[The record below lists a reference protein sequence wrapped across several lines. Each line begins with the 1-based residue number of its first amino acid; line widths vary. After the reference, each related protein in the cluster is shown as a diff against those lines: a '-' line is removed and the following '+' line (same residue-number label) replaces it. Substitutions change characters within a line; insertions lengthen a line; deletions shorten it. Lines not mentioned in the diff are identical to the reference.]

1 MMRTNGRINI
11 TGPNTADQFSLYD
24 KIPTGNSQGYDG
36 ALTGNWQNTQLSNI
50 YFSAENIQNVH
61 DTIRQRVYDK
71 SNGRLQVGPQNIDTL
86 KIIMRSMYLQNATNR
101 PNDIK
106 GQLKAL
112 NKLVFDWCIPQVTG
126 EAEAYIKYRNDV
138 SHLST
143 PIQRPAYMSSAGSN
157 TLNMKKWF

>member
-1 MMRTNGRINI
+1 MRTNGRINI

-24 KIPTGNSQGYDG
+24 KIPTGNSQGYHG
-36 ALTGNWQNTQLSNI
+36 ALTGNWQNTNLSNI
-50 YFSAENIQNVH
+50 YFSGENIQNVH
-61 DTIRQRVYDK
+61 DTIRQDVYDK
-71 SNGRLQVGPQNIDTL
+71 SNGRLQVGPQNTDTL
-86 KIIMRSMYLQNATNR
+86 KIIMRSIYLQHATNQ

-112 NKLVFDWCIPQVTG
+112 NKLVLGYCIPQVTG

-138 SHLST
+138 SHLAT

>member
-1 MMRTNGRINI
+1 MATNGRINI

-24 KIPTGNSQGYDG
+24 KIPVGHVGGYRD
-36 ALTGNWQNTQLSNI
+36 ALTGNWQNSFLSNI
-50 YFSAENIQNVH
+50 YFSEKNIKNVH
-61 DTIRQRVYDK
+61 NAIRQGVYEQ
-71 SNGRLQVGPQNIDTL
+71 SNGRLQVGPQDKDAL
-86 KIIMRSMYLQNATNR
+86 KIVMRSIFLQHSRNQ